1 MLYFIECRMSLWL
14 DLPVDLETCV
24 RLEII
29 LLNEAQANNWH
40 YLFNGKFMGRVG
52 SKNAQPFF

>member
-1 MLYFIECRMSLWL
+1 MSLWV

-40 YLFNGKFMGRVG
+40 YLFNRMRHAPRSLIDKVKGGYELHG
-52 SKNAQPFF
+52 